1 MKRLLSIFLAA
12 ICVIVLIAG
21 QIHWKGKTAIPNKQE
36 KAKEGKISETRD
48 IAEEQ
53 RFEALLSFAAN
64 WPEEAS
70 TAFAQ
75 KLRKEEP
82 YKIVFAGSEALGEGA
97 DSWPEIVAERM
108 ARTYGDVF
116 DFAFLSYDLTSTEF
130 VEQNKVQDLIKEEA
144 DLILLEPFTL
154 NDNGR
159 VVIETSLENIERII
173 DAVLDAKQDTVFLLQ
188 PPQPIYNASW
198 YLFQLENLQRF
209 AEQSGIPY
217 LNHWE
222 AWPDTKDPAINQ
234 YLTTDR
240 SALNEEGHKLWAEFL
255 IDYFIAN

>member
-21 QIHWKGKTAIPNKQE
+21 QIHWKGKTAIPDKQE

-144 DLILLEPFTL
+144 DLIIA
-154 NDNGR
+154 R
-159 VVIETSLENIERII
+159 
-173 DAVLDAKQDTVFLLQ
+173 TVHL
-188 PPQPIYNASW
+188 
-198 YLFQLENLQRF
+198 
-209 AEQSGIPY
+209 
-217 LNHWE
+217 
-222 AWPDTKDPAINQ
+222 K
-234 YLTTDR
+234 
-240 SALNEEGHKLWAEFL
+240 
-255 IDYFIAN
+255 